1 MTIFDDDL
9 NEKVKECE
17 FKINSLHSKLEFFA
31 EEDRKVREFLSKTL
45 KFNPSFPMQLST
57 LVESAVIQLDSNLKE
72 VNREIENIILSV
84 HLGNANK
91 IIKRR

>member
-1 MTIFDDDL
+1 M
-9 NEKVKECE
+9 
-17 FKINSLHSKLEFFA
+17 
-31 EEDRKVREFLSKTL
+31 REFLNKAL

-72 VNREIENIILSV
+72 ANREIENIILDV